1 MKIINL
7 QDKNLFYVG
16 GVVRDELLGAESFDV
31 DLTYVGDAIEYAKS
45 IPEAQ
50 IVQINEPFGTVR
62 IKLGSEEIDIAST
75 RSETYPQKGH
85 LPVIKE
91 IGCPLKEDIL
101 RRDFTIN
108 AMAKSTLTGEIVD
121 YSGGL
126 ADIKD
131 KVLRVLYD
139 ESFIDDPTR
148 IVRALKFAVRFG
160 FELEPKTRL
169 LRDNYLKNINYDL
182 SYKRL
187 KKELVETFNLN
198 SGKAFDIFVNE
209 GLYKLV
215 SPETFELPKI
225 NFEQLI
231 KMYCPEN
238 IWIIYIGTLPDI
250 SFLPLTKTEK
260 KIVDD
265 FKALKNCE
273 NLASA
278 DDFEICKTFE
288 SVNLE
293 SIIMYSSVNNDIV
306 EKYLNKLRHVQI
318 EITGKDLIEL
328 GINPS
333 SKYQQ
338 CFDFILKQK
347 LKNPELTKV
356 QEINLAKQF
365 FEII

>member
-50 IVQINEPFGTVR
+50 IVQMNEPFGTVR
-62 IKLGSEEIDIAST
+62 IKLGSEEIYIAST

-160 FELEPKTRL
+160 FFT
-169 LRDNYLKNINYDL
+169 
-182 SYKRL
+182 S
-187 KKELVETFNLN
+187 
-198 SGKAFDIFVNE
+198 
-209 GLYKLV
+209 
-215 SPETFELPKI
+215 
-225 NFEQLI
+225 
-231 KMYCPEN
+231 
-238 IWIIYIGTLPDI
+238 
-250 SFLPLTKTEK
+250 
-260 KIVDD
+260 
-265 FKALKNCE
+265 
-273 NLASA
+273 
-278 DDFEICKTFE
+278 
-288 SVNLE
+288 
-293 SIIMYSSVNNDIV
+293 
-306 EKYLNKLRHVQI
+306 
-318 EITGKDLIEL
+318 
-328 GINPS
+328 
-333 SKYQQ
+333 
-338 CFDFILKQK
+338 
-347 LKNPELTKV
+347 
-356 QEINLAKQF
+356 
-365 FEII
+365 